1 MRTKLHLL
9 AFIISLFT
17 GSYSQAQSVQD
28 TKKISIVYFSHSGN
42 TEEIVNQIRNTFGG
56 DILKLQPAISYPS
69 DYQSVPEQAK
79 KEINEG
85 YKYKPELKTKI
96 DNIGIIK

>member
-1 MRTKLHLL
+1 MKTKLYLL
-9 AFIISLFT
+9 AFIIPLFT

-28 TKKISIVYFSHSGN
+28 AKKISIVYFSHSGN
-42 TEEIVNQIRNTFGG
+42 TEEIANQIKDAVGG
-56 DILKLQPAISYPS
+56 DILKFQPAFYPS

-79 KEINEG
+79 KEINKG
-85 YKYKPELKTKI
+85 YKPELKTKI